1 MLNELRKQGKK
12 LFFFTNNSSK
22 SRESFKRKFDSL
34 GFNVQLEEI
43 LTSSFAVAMYLDQ
56 CNFKDTGKIA
66 YIIGEAG
73 IEEELD
79 LIGVPHVGGLSDAG
93 KTIDLKSD
101 FKLEHDPDVA
111 AVIVGFDRHINYH
124 KIQMAQL
131 CINENYG
138 CEFIATN
145 MDAVSPLTE
154 NQKWAGS
161 GYGTLSNT
169 YVPNILIFTYFYCET
184 RL

>member
-12 LFFFTNNSSK
+12 LFFITNNSSK
-22 SRESFKRKFDSL
+22 SREGFKRKFESL

-43 LTSSFAVAMYLDQ
+43 LSSSFAVAMYLDQ
-56 CNFKDTGKIA
+56 SNFKDTRKKA
-66 YIIGEAG
+66 YIIGEVG

-93 KTIDLKSD
+93 KTIDLTPG
-101 FKLEHDPDVA
+101 FKLEHDQDVG
-111 AVIVGFDRHINYH
+111 AVIVGFDSHINYH

-131 CINENYG
+131 CINENHN

-145 MDAVSPLTE
+145 MDAVSPLNE
-154 NQKWAGS
+154 EQNWAGS
-161 GYGTLSNT
+161 GYGS
-169 YVPNILIFTYFYCET
+169 
-184 RL
+184 